1 MDFQIVWDSAPLTP
15 VIRKGDLYSTV
26 CLFSPMECCY
36 GVDYSRSCAFSI
48 ITTNI
53 LSCLVLACS
62 TPLLQVSYEAS
73 SPMLSLKRAHPSFLR
88 TIPSDRLQAE
98 ALMNLLK
105 FFQWT
110 WVVAVGSDNTYGRQG
125 LQTLRELAIKE
136 GICFAYHGIISMETS
151 NPDLRVNVKELRV
164 FNAKVAIVFANKRS
178 ARVFFQEVVWQN
190 VTGKVWLGTEDWSLS
205 QELWEI
211 QGIRGIGTVI
221 GVTIMHAPLPRL
233 WEFEAASRRSE
244 SHGIEAK
251 CSQSCSETCSQLCSQ
266 LHARNLQYLLNPS
279 PYDTQG
285 CFNVYSAVY
294 AVAHSLHHLLDC
306 QTGVCRKDTVYPWQL
321 LKEIKKANFSVKGRQ
336 IYFDSNGDPL
346 TGYDLVLWKWAGQ
359 NWSYDAIGSFS
370 TNPPDLTIHKGKLQ
384 WHTSDNQVPVSIC
397 SKDCGVGEHK
407 VQQGIH
413 QCCFDCVACSPG
425 TFLNRSDRYTCQR
438 CQKDQWAPA
447 RSETCFPRA
456 TVFLDW
462 GDRIAQVLL
471 TATTL
476 LLLLLAGTLA
486 VFVRKVHTPVVRSA
500 GGWLCFVMLSAL
512 ACANVSMYCN
522 FGPPSRYTCMLRLP
536 MYTVSFN
543 VCLACMAARS
553 FQILLIFKMASKAPG
568 LYEAW
573 KNHHGCGIFIGVCT
587 GLQVIM
593 SLIFLC
599 INPSFPNK
607 NYDVADQMIL
617 LECKNHSN
625 VTAVIGMVYNA
636 LLAIFCFVI
645 SYMGKDLPNSYNEAK
660 CTTFSLV
667 IYFVSL
673 ISYATIFSIY
683 RGKYVPAI
691 YVAFLLLTL
700 YGVFGGYFI
709 PKMYIILFR
718 SELNTHEHFQIS
730 IQSYTKKKN
739 VSD

>member
-1 MDFQIVWDSAPLTP
+1 
-15 VIRKGDLYSTV
+15 
-26 CLFSPMECCY
+26 MECCY

-306 QTGVCRKDTVYPWQL
+306 QTGVCRKDTVYPW
-321 LKEIKKANFSVKGRQ
+321 
-336 IYFDSNGDPL
+336 
-346 TGYDLVLWKWAGQ
+346 
-359 NWSYDAIGSFS
+359 
-370 TNPPDLTIHKGKLQ
+370 
-384 WHTSDNQVPVSIC
+384 QVPVSIC